1 MTDGRGL
8 DADGVETGIATGLV
22 QRVAAL
28 PRRDVFQAVALHAAV
43 DPRRLLVDPIAAGV
57 TASYERPDQG
67 LTLVGIGTAARID
80 VPAGRGPGSV
90 REDVRRLFE
99 VPVEGDAPGLRPRL
113 LGGFRFNPEV
123 SAPGEPWSEFGAGWL
138 TLPSAL
144 LVMDGESSGLVL
156 APDADPVAAAASV
169 QRALE
174 WRSPGRVSHLRV
186 ERPIDRARWLASVA
200 TIAADVREGA
210 YEKAVLA
217 SRQELRG
224 DGPIS
229 VGATLDR
236 LRANYPNCHLFT
248 FTQGAATF
256 LGASPE
262 LLVRLS
268 DGQVEALGLAGSLR
282 RGETPEE
289 DERLGEQL
297 MSSAK
302 DRIEHETVV
311 RAIRE
316 RLAPATDDLQAPN
329 APRLRRLRNIQHL
342 STEIRGRVK
351 PGVDVLDLAQ
361 RLHPTP
367 AVCGWPTAVA
377 RAVITEHEDFD
388 RGWYAG
394 PVGWVDSAG
403 DGEFAV
409 ALRSAVVS
417 GDRAWLFAGNGIM
430 GDSQPEVE
438 LAEVRLKYRPLSEA
452 LGLNG
457 G

>member
-1 MTDGRGL
+1 
-8 DADGVETGIATGLV
+8 
-22 QRVAAL
+22 
-28 PRRDVFQAVALHAAV
+28 
-43 DPRRLLVDPIAAGV
+43 
-57 TASYERPDQG
+57 
-67 LTLVGIGTAARID
+67 
-80 VPAGRGPGSV
+80 
-90 REDVRRLFE
+90 
-99 VPVEGDAPGLRPRL
+99 
-113 LGGFRFNPEV
+113 
-123 SAPGEPWSEFGAGWL
+123 
-138 TLPSAL
+138 
-144 LVMDGESSGLVL
+144 
-156 APDADPVAAAASV
+156 
-169 QRALE
+169 
-174 WRSPGRVSHLRV
+174 
-186 ERPIDRARWLASVA
+186 
-200 TIAADVREGA
+200 
-210 YEKAVLA
+210 
-217 SRQELRG
+217 
-224 DGPIS
+224 
-229 VGATLDR
+229 
-236 LRANYPNCHLFT
+236 
-248 FTQGAATF
+248 
-256 LGASPE
+256 SPE

-409 ALRSAVVS
+409 ALRSAVVA